1 MANQLKVGFFV
12 TCLVN
17 AFRPRIAF
25 AAIELLEQAGCCVE
39 VPEKQTCCGQPN
51 YNSGDFTNTRK
62 MLEQFIG
69 CYEQYDFIVAPS
81 GSCMATLKKAA
92 DELFKDDQDWQMRA
106 QKVANRCFELSQFLV
121 DVLNA
126 DLPGEAWDIKATYH
140 DSCSG
145 LRALG
150 IKNQPRQLLKT
161 MADVQIAEM
170 EDSDVCCGFGGT
182 FCVKYPEISAKLV
195 DEKIQ
200 QIENTGA
207 DCVIGGDLGCLLNIE
222 GRLSRLGKP
231 IRTHHFAEILSSQN
245 CLAKKPLS
253 DGHD

>member
-25 AAIELLEQAGCCVE
+25 AAIELLEQAGCCVD

-62 MLEQFIG
+62 TLEQFIA

-81 GSCMATLKKAA
+81 GSCIATLKKAA
-92 DELFKDDQDWQMRA
+92 DELFKEDKDWQMRA
-106 QKVANRCFELSQFLV
+106 QKVANGCFELSQFLV
-121 DVLNA
+121 DVLNV
-126 DLPGEAWDIKATYH
+126 DLPSEARDIKATYH

-161 MADVQIAEM
+161 VADVQIVEM
-170 EDSDVCCGFGGT
+170 DDNEVCCGFGGT
-182 FCVKYPEISAKLV
+182 FCVKYPDISTKLV

-200 QIENTGA
+200 HIESTGA

-222 GRLSRLGKP
+222 GRLNRLGKR
-231 IRTHHFAEILSSQN
+231 IRTHHFAEILSSQG
-245 CLAKKPLS
+245 CLAKKAS
-253 DGHD
+253 E